1 MQVLLIDSFTHS
13 IHKHTINSA
22 CLPHK
27 DDRPLYGTECFIA
40 GYGYTVYDRSQS
52 IPPKLQETS
61 VPLIDYSTCA
71 EWFHEENSRNRKHK
85 FIITL
90 SGVRLTQSYNM
101 THTV

>member
-1 MQVLLIDSFTHS
+1 MQVLLINSLTRS

-52 IPPKLQETS
+52 IPSKLQETS
-61 VPLIDYSTCA
+61 VPLIDYETCA
-71 EWFHEENSRNRKHK
+71 EWFHLENSRTGNLVYDLVALASDSYW
-85 FIITL
+85 L
-90 SGVRLTQSYNM
+90 SYWA
-101 THTV
+101 

>member
-52 IPPKLQETS
+52 IPTKLQETS

-85 FIITL
+85 FII

-101 THTV
+101 THTA